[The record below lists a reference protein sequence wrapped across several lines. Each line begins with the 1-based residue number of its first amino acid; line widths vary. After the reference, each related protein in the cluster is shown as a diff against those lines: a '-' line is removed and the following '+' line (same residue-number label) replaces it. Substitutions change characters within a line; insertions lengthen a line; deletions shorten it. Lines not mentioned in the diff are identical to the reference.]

1 MCAGTARRRELECAG
16 APNNRNSMNGVQIIY
31 DSYTEFTAAHLP
43 TVPVMRQNKRIGIPQ
58 GDR

>member
-1 MCAGTARRRELECAG
+1 
-16 APNNRNSMNGVQIIY
+16 MNGVQIIY